1 MNKEDSGFI
10 FWVFFLLKGEMM
22 ILDTAN
28 TNDSINVHTNNI
40 DNLTYEQAYGLPV
53 KDNDGS
59 IIGFVSDVDEK
70 YIYMHIFNK
79 NTLNIVQ
86 NPTSVELINM

>member
-1 MNKEDSGFI
+1 M
-10 FWVFFLLKGEMM
+10 
-22 ILDTAN
+22 
-28 TNDSINVHTNNI
+28 INV

-70 YIYMHIFNK
+70 YIYMRVFNK
-79 NTLNIVQ
+79 NTLDTAQ
-86 NPTSVELINM
+86 KPASVKFINA